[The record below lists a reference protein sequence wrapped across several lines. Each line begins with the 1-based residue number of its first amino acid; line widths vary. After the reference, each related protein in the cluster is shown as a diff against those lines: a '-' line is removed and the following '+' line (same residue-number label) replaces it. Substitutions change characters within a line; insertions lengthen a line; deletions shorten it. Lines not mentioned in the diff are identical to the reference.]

1 MKKGIKISLIL
12 GIIAGL
18 ILILTGILTALKI
31 TPPITA
37 VGSEVLL
44 GVWRVFAGVL
54 MIIFA
59 VIAKKHL
66 FGNTL
71 LLIIGAFEVFVFF
84 IEKDYTLL
92 IIGPFVAILAGIL
105 GMFKK

>member
-1 MKKGIKISLIL
+1 MKKRGKISLIL
-12 GIIAGL
+12 GIIAGFIM
-18 ILILTGILTALKI
+18 ILAGILTALKI

-71 LLIIGAFEVFVFF
+71 LIIIGAFEVLVFF

-105 GMFKK
+105 GIFKK